1 MPASRKSYVPPSDR
15 SPIPWPG
22 VAAVALAGLLFAWTP
37 LAERADL
44 FALDQ
49 SFGVLRAA
57 GPKPAP
63 DDIVIVGLDESSER
77 ALGEPIAL
85 WHAALGEALAKI
97 ASAKPK
103 AIGLDVTLPERS
115 FESIRPGLDLALA
128 KGLAAARAVQPFV
141 VALAVDGKGEAKAIH
156 TTYLAVVDDQRM
168 GLALLARDLD
178 GVTRRYLLA
187 LPTQDGSFP
196 TFAGR
201 LCAGLSK
208 NCRHGI
214 ADYALGPPYR
224 HVPLARVLEMKDPAG
239 LARLFGDR
247 IVLVGETQR
256 YADRI
261 AQPVNLAGWEPG
273 GGRDAPG
280 VLAHAQALRT
290 ALHGTPIEPAHP
302 AALVF
307 LLSACALLL
316 AIRDWRLALAA
327 GGLAAA
333 GLVAGSLAMLRDG
346 THLPVAAAL
355 FTVLLAVAARATLEA
370 GERRRDRNR
379 LAHAFGGRVSPSALQ
394 GILAGRIET
403 GHPPSKRS
411 LAFLHAD
418 IRDGRPVGSPVE
430 AMALLNRFHDMAASA
445 VHRHGGFIDGIRGD
459 AVTAAFGAP
468 EASDDPAGAAFGAAE
483 DLLRGIDHL
492 NAQRA
497 KRDEPPLDVALG
509 LAAGEGVVGRVGSR
523 ERFHFTA
530 TGEAATV
537 AARLGNEARRL
548 GCRAVMNGPVRD
560 KAGAAVLEALGPL
573 AIQGHD
579 PVDAWGWKGP

>member
-1 MPASRKSYVPPSDR
+1 MPASRKSHAPTSDR
-15 SPIPWPG
+15 PPIPWPG
-22 VAAVALAGLLFAWTP
+22 VAAIALAGLLFAWTP

-44 FALDQ
+44 LALDQ

-85 WHAALGEALAKI
+85 WHAPLGEALAKI
-97 ASAKPK
+97 ASAKPR

-156 TTYLAVVDDQRM
+156 ATFLAVVDDTSM
-168 GLALLARDLD
+168 GLALFGRDLD

-201 LCAGLSK
+201 LCAGLSRK
-208 NCRHGI
+208 CRHGI

-224 HVPLARVLEMKDPAG
+224 HVPLSRVLEMNDPAG

-256 YADRI
+256 HADRI

-333 GLVAGSLAMLRDG
+333 GLVAGSIVMLRDG

-355 FTVLLAVAARATLEA
+355 FTVLLAVAARAILDA
-370 GERRRDRNR
+370 RERRRNRDR
-379 LAHAFGGRVSPSALQ
+379 LAHAFGGRVSPSALEE
-394 GILAGRIET
+394 ILAGRVET
-403 GHPPSKRS
+403 GHPPAKRT
-411 LAFLHAD
+411 LAFLQAD
-418 IRDGRPVGSPVE
+418 LRDLASTVAPEESMARLNRLHDLAATAIHKHDGFLDRVDGDGVTAVFGSP
-430 AMALLNRFHDMAASA
+430 L
-445 VHRHGGFIDGIRGD
+445 
-459 AVTAAFGAP
+459 
-468 EASDDPAGAAFGAAE
+468 ASDDPAGAAFRAAE

-497 KRDEPPLDVALG
+497 RRGEPPLDVALG
-509 LAAGEGVVGRVGSR
+509 LAAGEGVAGRVGTG

-530 TGEAATV
+530 IGEAAIV
-537 AARLGNEARRL
+537 AARLRDEARRL

-560 KAGAAVLEALGPL
+560 KAGAAVLESFGPL
-573 AIQGHD
+573 ALPGHD